1 MLAIASEMKGMRN
14 MRLRAFDIAV
24 TVGSLGLLGYFGW
37 HGLHGPRSFANEAA
51 IEAEVARLED
61 ELAKVSAERAARDA
75 RVALLRPQSIDPDL
89 LDEIARRSLGYVRE
103 SEIVL
108 EIAPAKAK

>member
-1 MLAIASEMKGMRN
+1 MLAIASEMKGRRN

-61 ELAKVSAERAARDA
+61 ELAEVSAEGAARDA

>member
-1 MLAIASEMKGMRN
+1 

-51 IEAEVARLED
+51 IEGEVARLEA
-61 ELAKVSAERAARDA
+61 ELAKVSAERAARDG

-89 LDEIARRSLGYVRE
+89 LDEIARRSLGYVGE

-108 EIAPAKAK
+108 EIGPAKAK